1 MKTILIGND
10 MSLSWTL
17 TAQDGSA
24 YVVEGKPLS
33 LYRVGFGGRT
43 RITGISASG
52 NVVRWSWLGRE
63 QQEAGRYSFVLVV
76 NEGQDDMHTVEAMDV
91 IRLVSPGSGA
101 GGCIPDCGGCACG
114 VEVESVCIGSTVEV
128 LSGEAVLSKSVRRI
142 VTLTQAEYDSLE
154 VKDTGI
160 MYVITEETGDA
171 AE

>member
-10 MSLSWTL
+10 MTLSWTL
-17 TAQDGSA
+17 TTKDGTP
-24 YVVEGKPLS
+24 YVVDGKQVS
-33 LYRVGFGGRT
+33 LYRVGFDGKT

-142 VTLTQAEYDSLE
+142 VTLTQSEYDALE
-154 VKDTGI
+154 VKDGNT
-160 MYVITEETGDA
+160 MYVITEGTGDA